1 MNELSKATVTV
12 DDAVVAAFETDGAA
26 VVRGAFGDWIE
37 TLRSGVARNMAA
49 PSADVRIYDGG
60 GGRFFGDYCNWQR
73 IPEFE
78 DFIRHSP
85 AAAVARRLMGSQQV
99 RLFHEHVLVKEP
111 GADVPTPWHQDQ
123 PYYCVDGAQS
133 CSLWIPLDPVDRAT
147 SPEFIGGSHRWGR
160 FFRPE
165 RFNKT
170 PLNEGDELEAV
181 PDIDNHRADYNVL
194 GWDLEPGDAIA
205 FNFRTIHGAP
215 ANKRQDRA
223 RRAFSLRVVG
233 DDATFARRP
242 GVTSPPFRDV
252 TLAHGAKLDGPEF
265 PRLL

>member
-1 MNELSKATVTV
+1 MSAVSPLRPPV
-12 DDAVVAAFETDGAA
+12 DDGVVAAFDADGAT

-37 TLRSGVARNMAA
+37 TLRTGVARNMAE
-49 PSADVRIYDGG
+49 PSSDVRIYDGG
-60 GGRFFGDYCNWQR
+60 NGRFFGDYCNWQR
-73 IPEFE
+73 IPEYE

-85 AAAVARRLMGSQQV
+85 AASIARRLMGSQTV

-147 SPEFIGGSHRWGR
+147 SPEFVAGSHRWGR

-170 PLNEGDELEAV
+170 PLNENDGLEAV
-181 PDIDNHRADYNVL
+181 PDIDGHRDEYRVL
-194 GWDLEPGDAIA
+194 GWELEPGDAIA
-205 FNFRTIHGAP
+205 FSFRTIHGAP

-233 DDATFARRP
+233 EDATFARRP
-242 GVTSPPFRDV
+242 GVTSPPFREV
-252 TLAHGAKLDGPEF
+252 TLAHGAPLEGPEF
-265 PRLL
+265 PLLL